1 MTINTENDLKL
12 EIEKNL
18 KTVLNGYFTNIEV
31 SAYQDSLITR
41 VVLNEL
47 RAWVSERSRAFEA
60 SEKFNDAIDAALEFT
75 DEQVNLNKLMF
86 KEDNKKSR

>member
-18 KTVLNGYFTNIEV
+18 KTVLNGYLTNIEV
-31 SAYQDSLITR
+31 SAYRDSLITR

-47 RAWVSERSRAFEA
+47 RAWVAERSRAFEA
-60 SEKFNDAIDAALEFT
+60 SEKFNDAIDAALDFT
-75 DEQVNLNKLMF
+75 DEQINLNKVMF
-86 KEDNKKSR
+86 KMENKKTR